1 MSELIRRTFRVTFNI
16 ELSMSAIDEQ
26 VIAAAKQSMRLVGD
40 DTYLDAFIRRNQ
52 ALLQALLAHPAALS
66 AFLVHRAAEAVEHIQ
81 PDDDSLQTIQNTL
94 DDTTLVEHLKDAL
107 SADDY
112 AFLKEACED
121 DVLYDNTSFFEEAIS
136 IRQSNFT
143 IQPLAETRNPTNGN

>member
-1 MSELIRRTFRVTFNI
+1 MIGFTE
-16 ELSMSAIDEQ
+16 E
-26 VIAAAKQSMRLVGD
+26 
-40 DTYLDAFIRRNQ
+40 DTQTFIRRDQ
-52 ALLQALLAHPAALS
+52 ALLQALLSHPSTVQAYL
-66 AFLVHRAAEAVEHIQ
+66 LHRAAEATEHIE
-81 PDDDSLQTIQNTL
+81 PGDDSLQTIQDTL